1 MREALE
7 LLDRRWVIKKK
18 DPDLYFRIKD
28 KLEELRGFFQ
38 EKCGYQVIANPLL
51 IKLEKI
57 PGRTERWMG
66 IPNFEEVRDYLMLT
80 LVLMFL
86 EDMENEAQFV
96 LSQLTEYIKNNYP
109 KPEDLQWTIF
119 GHRRSLIR
127 VMRFCVEEG
136 MILVT
141 DGDENDFSQSEARQ
155 AILYENTGAS
165 RYFMRRFNYDLA
177 AVRSVRDFEEQ
188 EWQAQDRDRG
198 VVRRHRVYRKLI
210 LSPVVYQEGPED
222 ADYLYI
228 KNQRGLIENDM
239 EKYLE
244 MDLHLYLNGA
254 FLSAREGVVFHDRFP
269 DRSNITEIV
278 LQLCGL
284 IREEIIRQGWQRQP
298 SEKIL
303 LSGNTWYSLIEKLR
317 RQYQH
322 GWSKKYRQQY
332 TNRQLLEEI
341 NRVMTD
347 FGMIEIDEKS
357 GEVVLLPMAGRML
370 GRYPADYRPKEFIEE
385 VEEDEDGTMADQ

>member
-18 DPDLYFRIKD
+18 DPELYFRIKD
-28 KLEELRGFFQ
+28 KLEELRSFFQ
-38 EKCGYQVIANPLL
+38 EKCGYQIIANPLL

-66 IPNFEEVRDYLMLT
+66 IPTFEEARDYLLLT

-86 EDMENEAQFV
+86 EEMESEAQFV

-119 GHRRSLIR
+119 SHRRSLIR

-141 DGDENDFSQSEARQ
+141 DGDENIFSQSEASQ
-155 AILYENTGAS
+155 AILYENTGVS
-165 RYFMRRFNYDLA
+165 RYFMRRFNFELA
-177 AVRSVRDFEEQ
+177 TVQSVRDLEEEEWKAQ
-188 EWQAQDRDRG
+188 ERDRG

-228 KNQRGLIENDM
+228 KNQRGLIENDI
-239 EKYLE
+239 EKFLD
-244 MDLHLYLNGA
+244 MDFHLHMNGA
-254 FLSAREGVVFHDRFP
+254 FLSAREGVILHDRFP

-284 IREEIIRQGWQRQP
+284 IREEAFRQDWKREA
-298 SEKIL
+298 SDRIL
-303 LSGNTWYSLIEKLR
+303 LSGNTWYRLIEELR
-317 RQYQH
+317 RQYHH
-322 GWSKKYRQQY
+322 GWSKKYRQLY
-332 TNRQLLEEI
+332 TTRQLLEEI

-347 FGMIEIDEKS
+347 YGMIEIQRKS
-357 GEVVLLPMAGRML
+357 GEVAVLPMAGRML
-370 GRYPADYRPKEFIEE
+370 GRYPADYSPKKFTEE
-385 VEEDEDGTMADQ
+385 EEEDEDGTMADQ